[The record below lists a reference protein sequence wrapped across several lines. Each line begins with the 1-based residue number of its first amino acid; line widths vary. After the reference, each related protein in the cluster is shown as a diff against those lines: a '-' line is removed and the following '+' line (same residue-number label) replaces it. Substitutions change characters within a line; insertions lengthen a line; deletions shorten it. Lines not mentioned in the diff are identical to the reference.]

1 MSAPQP
7 SLFPAFLKLAGRR
20 CLLVGGGPVA
30 ESKLSVLLRAGAQL
44 TIISPKLTPGLR
56 EHVRRGEVL
65 WKSREFE
72 VSDIDGVFL
81 VVAATGDGRANELVF
96 READRRNTLCNAVDE
111 PERSHFYYP
120 AVVQR
125 GALQIAISTAGL
137 SPSLAQRLRKEL
149 EVQFGPEYEHLT
161 EWLGRVRSLLMRRGR
176 NFETRRRVLGHLAS
190 RVVFDRIQAARMRKR
205 AHRVSG
211 T

>member
-1 MSAPQP
+1 MSAPRP

-30 ESKLSVLLRAGAQL
+30 ESKLGVLLRAGAQL

-56 EHVRRGEVL
+56 ECVRRGEVL

-81 VVAATGDGRANELVF
+81 VVAATGDDRANELVF

-149 EVQFGPEYEHLT
+149 EVQFGPEYEDLT
-161 EWLGRVRSLLMRRGR
+161 EWLGRVRSLLLRRGR
-176 NFETRRRVLGHLAS
+176 NFETRRRVLGRLAS
-190 RVVFDRIQAARMRKR
+190 RVVFDRIQVARMRKK
-205 AHRVSG
+205 AHRVSAA
-211 T
+211 